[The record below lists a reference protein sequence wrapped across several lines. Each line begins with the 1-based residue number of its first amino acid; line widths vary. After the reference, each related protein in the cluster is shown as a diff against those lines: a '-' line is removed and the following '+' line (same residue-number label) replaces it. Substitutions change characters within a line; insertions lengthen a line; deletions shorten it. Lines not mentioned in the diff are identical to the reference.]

1 MINSILISSPLLA
14 AYTIPKSDLIE
25 IALILTI
32 ILVAWVGL
40 IWSRKCE
47 KNRYDITEGLPLR
60 AENQEQINDL
70 MPHLHDCYFDVED
83 ELQYNEEA
91 RTLQFRAYD
100 EQPKTVSSCE
110 ENPTLPCRAVLLRI
124 LHVESLEITDPN
136 KIATYSINEI
146 KYDANKG
153 ELLLTAV
160 PDCELKMKVS
170 RLELHLEKVEP
181 PKPCTSDNV

>member
-60 AENQEQINDL
+60 AENQEQINEL

-83 ELQYNEEA
+83 GLQYDEEA
-91 RTLQFRAYD
+91 GTLQFRAY
-100 EQPKTVSSCE
+100 EEKPKTECSCE
-110 ENPTLPCRAVLLRI
+110 KNCIPCRAVLLRI
-124 LHVESLEITDPN
+124 HHVESLEITDSN

-160 PDCELKMKVS
+160 PDCELKMKIS
-170 RLELHLEKVEP
+170 KLELHLEKVENT
-181 PKPCTSDNV
+181 KTCTSDNV

>member
-14 AYTIPKSDLIE
+14 AYIIPKDDLIE

-32 ILVAWVGL
+32 ILVAWIGL
-40 IWSRKCE
+40 IWSRKCM
-47 KNRYDITEGLPLR
+47 KNRYDITEGLPLC

-70 MPHLHDCYFDVED
+70 MPHIHDCYFDVED
-83 ELQYNEEA
+83 GLQYDEEA
-91 RTLQFRAYD
+91 RTLQFRVY
-100 EQPKTVSSCE
+100 EEKPKTECSCE
-110 ENPTLPCRAVLLRI
+110 KNCIPCRAVLLRI

-136 KIATYSINEI
+136 KIAAYSINEI

-170 RLELHLEKVEP
+170 KLELHLEKVEN
-181 PKPCTSDNV
+181 PKTCTSDNV

>member
-1 MINSILISSPLLA
+1 MT
-14 AYTIPKSDLIE
+14 AYSIPKSDLIE
-25 IALILTI
+25 IALILAV

-83 ELQYNEEA
+83 GLQYDEEA
-91 RTLQFRAYD
+91 RILQFRVY
-100 EQPKTVSSCE
+100 EEKPKTECSCE
-110 ENPTLPCRAVLLRI
+110 KSCIPCRAVLLRI

-136 KIATYSINEI
+136 KVATYINEI
-146 KYDANKG
+146 KYDADKG
-153 ELLLTAV
+153 EILLTAE

-170 RLELHLEKVEP
+170 KLEIHLEKVEN

>member
-83 ELQYNEEA
+83 GLQYNEEA
-91 RTLQFRAYD
+91 RTLQFRAY
-100 EQPKTVSSCE
+100 EEKPKTECSCE
-110 ENPTLPCRAVLLRI
+110 KNCIPCRAVLLRI
-124 LHVESLEITDPN
+124 HHVESLEITDPN

-170 RLELHLEKVEP
+170 KLELHLEKVEN
-181 PKPCTSDNV
+181 PKTCTSDNV

>member
-1 MINSILISSPLLA
+1 MINSILISSPLMT
-14 AYTIPKSDLIE
+14 AYSIPKSDLIE
-25 IALILTI
+25 IALILII

-83 ELQYNEEA
+83 GLQYDEEA
-91 RTLQFRAYD
+91 RTLQFRVY
-100 EQPKTVSSCE
+100 EEKPKTECSCE
-110 ENPTLPCRAVLLRI
+110 KSCIPCRAVLLRI
-124 LHVESLEITDPN
+124 LHVESLQITDPN
-136 KIATYSINEI
+136 KIETYSINEI
-146 KYDANKG
+146 KYNNG
-153 ELLLTAV
+153 EILLMAE

-170 RLELHLEKVEP
+170 RLELHLEKVDNL
-181 PKPCTSDNV
+181 KPCTSDNV

>member
-91 RTLQFRAYD
+91 RTLQFRAY
-100 EQPKTVSSCE
+100 EEKPKTECSCE
-110 ENPTLPCRAVLLRI
+110 KKCIPCRVVLLRI

-160 PDCELKMKVS
+160 PDCELKMKIS
-170 RLELHLEKVEP
+170 KLELHLEKVENT
-181 PKPCTSDNV
+181 KTCTSDNV

>member
-60 AENQEQINDL
+60 AENQEQI
-70 MPHLHDCYFDVED
+70 
-83 ELQYNEEA
+83 
-91 RTLQFRAYD
+91 
-100 EQPKTVSSCE
+100 
-110 ENPTLPCRAVLLRI
+110 
-124 LHVESLEITDPN
+124 
-136 KIATYSINEI
+136 
-146 KYDANKG
+146 
-153 ELLLTAV
+153 
-160 PDCELKMKVS
+160 
-170 RLELHLEKVEP
+170 
-181 PKPCTSDNV
+181 

>member
-60 AENQEQINDL
+60 AENQEQINEL

-83 ELQYNEEA
+83 GLQYDEEA
-91 RTLQFRAYD
+91 RTLQFRTY
-100 EQPKTVSSCE
+100 EEKPKTKCSCE
-110 ENPTLPCRAVLLRI
+110 KKCIPCRVVLLRI

-170 RLELHLEKVEP
+170 RLELHLEKVENT
-181 PKPCTSDNV
+181 KPCTSDNV

>member
-83 ELQYNEEA
+83 GLQYDEEA
-91 RTLQFRAYD
+91 GTLQFHVY
-100 EQPKTVSSCE
+100 EEKPKTECSCE
-110 ENPTLPCRAVLLRI
+110 KNCIPSRAVLLRI

-170 RLELHLEKVEP
+170 KLELHLEKVEN
-181 PKPCTSDNV
+181 PKTCTSDNV

>member
-83 ELQYNEEA
+83 GLQYDEEA
-91 RTLQFRAYD
+91 GTLQFRAY
-100 EQPKTVSSCE
+100 EEKPKTKCSCE
-110 ENPTLPCRAVLLRI
+110 KKCIPCRVVLLRI

-170 RLELHLEKVEP
+170 KLELHLEKVEN

>member
-83 ELQYNEEA
+83 GLQYDEEA
-91 RTLQFRAYD
+91 GTLQFRAY
-100 EQPKTVSSCE
+100 EEKPKTECSCE
-110 ENPTLPCRAVLLRI
+110 KNCIPCRAVLLRI

-170 RLELHLEKVEP
+170 KLELHLEKVEN
-181 PKPCTSDNV
+181 PKTCTSDNV

>member
-1 MINSILISSPLLA
+1 MT
-14 AYTIPKSDLIE
+14 AYSIPKSDLIE
-25 IALILTI
+25 IALILAV

-40 IWSRKCE
+40 IWSRKCM

-83 ELQYNEEA
+83 GLQYNEEA
-91 RTLQFRAYD
+91 QILQFRVY
-100 EQPKTVSSCE
+100 EEMPKTECSSEKNCI
-110 ENPTLPCRAVLLRI
+110 PCRAVLLLI
-124 LHVESLEITDPN
+124 LHVESLEITNPN
-136 KIATYSINEI
+136 KIAAYSINEI

-170 RLELHLEKVEP
+170 RLELHLEKVEN
-181 PKPCTSDNV
+181 PKPRTSDNV

>member
-83 ELQYNEEA
+83 GLQYDEEA
-91 RTLQFRAYD
+91 GTLQFRAY
-100 EQPKTVSSCE
+100 EEKPKTECSCE
-110 ENPTLPCRAVLLRI
+110 KNCIPCRAVLLRI

-170 RLELHLEKVEP
+170 KLELHLEKVEN

>member
-60 AENQEQINDL
+60 AENQEQINEL

-83 ELQYNEEA
+83 GLQYDEEA
-91 RTLQFRAYD
+91 GTLQFRAY
-100 EQPKTVSSCE
+100 EEKPKTECSCE
-110 ENPTLPCRAVLLRI
+110 KNCIPCRAVLLRI
-124 LHVESLEITDPN
+124 HHVESLEITDPN
-136 KIATYSINEI
+136 KIAAYSINEI

-160 PDCELKMKVS
+160 PDCELKIKVS
-170 RLELHLEKVEP
+170 RLELHLEKVEN
-181 PKPCTSDNV
+181 PKTCTLDNV

>member
-91 RTLQFRAYD
+91 RTLQFRAY
-100 EQPKTVSSCE
+100 EEKPKTKCSCE
-110 ENPTLPCRAVLLRI
+110 KKCIPCRVVLLRI

-160 PDCELKMKVS
+160 PNCELKMKIS
-170 RLELHLEKVEP
+170 KLELHLEKVENT
-181 PKPCTSDNV
+181 KPCTSDNV

>member
-83 ELQYNEEA
+83 GLQYNEEA
-91 RTLQFRAYD
+91 RTLQFRAY
-100 EQPKTVSSCE
+100 EEKPKTKCSCE
-110 ENPTLPCRAVLLRI
+110 KKCIPCRAVLLRI

-160 PDCELKMKVS
+160 PDCELKMKIS
-170 RLELHLEKVEP
+170 KLELHLEKVEN
-181 PKPCTSDNV
+181 PKTCTSDNV

>member
-60 AENQEQINDL
+60 AENQEQINEL

-83 ELQYNEEA
+83 GLQYDEEA
-91 RTLQFRAYD
+91 GTLQFRVY
-100 EQPKTVSSCE
+100 EEKPKAECSCE
-110 ENPTLPCRAVLLRI
+110 KNCIPCRAVLLRI

-170 RLELHLEKVEP
+170 KLELHLEKVENT
-181 PKPCTSDNV
+181 KTCTSDNV

>member
-83 ELQYNEEA
+83 GLQYDEEA
-91 RTLQFRAYD
+91 GTLQFRAY
-100 EQPKTVSSCE
+100 EEKPKTKCSCE
-110 ENPTLPCRAVLLRI
+110 KKCIPCRVVLLRI

-160 PDCELKMKVS
+160 PDCELKMKIS
-170 RLELHLEKVEP
+170 KLELHLEKVENT
-181 PKPCTSDNV
+181 KTCTSDNV